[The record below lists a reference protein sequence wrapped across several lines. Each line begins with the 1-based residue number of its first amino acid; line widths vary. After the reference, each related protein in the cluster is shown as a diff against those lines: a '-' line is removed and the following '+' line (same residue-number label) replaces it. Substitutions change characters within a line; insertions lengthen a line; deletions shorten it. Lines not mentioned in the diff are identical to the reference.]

1 MTIRVRSLT
10 DPHARHAAIPAL
22 SDLRIR
28 IFRDWPYL
36 YDGTADYE
44 AAYVAEFTREP
55 GAVLIVAQ
63 DGDAVV
69 GAATAAPM
77 AGQKPEFQLPLRA
90 HGMDVARIF
99 YFGESVLRPD
109 YQGQGIGHQFF
120 DAREAAAR
128 AAGAVQASF
137 CAVIRR
143 EDHPMRPDS
152 PRDLAPFWRAR
163 GYAPVEGLTTMLKWL
178 DLGDAVESPHQMQFW
193 MRNL

>member
-10 DPHARHAAIPAL
+10 DPHARNAAIPAL

-44 AAYVAEFTREP
+44 AAYLAEFIREP

-69 GAATAAPM
+69 GAATASPM
-77 AGQKPEFQLPLRA
+77 AGQKPEFQSPLQA

-143 EDHPMRPDS
+143 KDHPMRPDS
-152 PRDLAPFWRAR
+152 PRDLSPFWRAR
-163 GYAPVEGLTTMLKWL
+163 GYAPVEGLTTMLKWQ
-178 DLGDAVESPHQMQFW
+178 DRGDAAESPHQMQFW

>member
-28 IFRDWPYL
+28 IFRAWPYL

-44 AAYVAEFTREP
+44 AAYLAEFIREP

-69 GAATAAPM
+69 GAATASPM

-128 AAGAVQASF
+128 AAGARQTAF
-137 CAVIRR
+137 CAVIRPD
-143 EDHPMRPDS
+143 DHPMRPAA
-152 PRDLAPFWRAR
+152 PRDLHPFWRAR
-163 GYAPVEGLTTMLKWL
+163 GYAPVEGLTGTLQWQ
-178 DLGDAVESPHQMQFW
+178 DLGDDFESAHAMQFW
-193 MRNL
+193 MRDL

>member
-10 DPHARHAAIPAL
+10 DKQERLAAIPAL

-28 IFRDWPYL
+28 IFRGWPYL

-44 AAYVAEFTREP
+44 AAYLAEFIREP
-55 GAVLIVAQ
+55 NAVLIVAQ

-69 GAATAAPM
+69 GAATASPM
-77 AGQKPEFQLPLRA
+77 VGQKPEFQLPLRA

-99 YFGESVLRPD
+99 YFGESVLLPD
-109 YQGQGIGHQFF
+109 YHGQGIGHQFF

-152 PRDLAPFWRAR
+152 PRDLSPFWRAR
-163 GYAPVEGLTTMLKWL
+163 GYAPLEGLTTMLKWQ
-178 DLGDAVESPHQMQFW
+178 DLGEADDSPHIMQFW
-193 MRNL
+193 MRDL